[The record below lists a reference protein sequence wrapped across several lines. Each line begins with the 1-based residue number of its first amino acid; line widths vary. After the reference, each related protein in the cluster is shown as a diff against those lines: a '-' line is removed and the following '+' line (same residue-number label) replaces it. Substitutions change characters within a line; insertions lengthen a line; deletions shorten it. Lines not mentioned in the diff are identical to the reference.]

1 MAKKKQKAKRRTKSL
16 TALFLLLLLTAI
28 LLVSSTY
35 AWFTANQTVTI
46 STLNVQ
52 VEATNGLQISADGTT
67 WKAVLTNDDINPAN
81 VTKTYAS
88 AKNQIPTSMRPTSSA
103 GATDTDGHLVIF
115 GGDVQQ
121 DSKGSYALVAPLLTD
136 ANGDTGNYIAFDCF
150 LKVDQKTPIYLQGTN
165 SKVTD
170 DKNLAN
176 ASRVAFVNE
185 GTKDVSTDLATV
197 QALNASNAAK
207 VTIWEP
213 NCNLHSGAAITNAL
227 STYGISTTADATT
240 ALSYRGVSSAITLDN
255 DVLLTGTDAGEDD
268 THFKEVK
275 TADNLTLISTTATS
289 TDNKQLWELDPGIT
303 KVRIYMYVEGQDVD
317 CENSASG
324 SNLSFDLQFTQ
335 LAS

>member
-1 MAKKKQKAKRRTKSL
+1 MAKGKQKARKKSASL
-16 TALFLLLLLTAI
+16 TTLFLLLLLTAI
-28 LLVSSTY
+28 LLISSTY

-81 VTKTYAS
+81 VTATYAS
-88 AKNQIPTSMRPTSSA
+88 AKNQIPTSMMPTSSA
-103 GATDTDGHLVIF
+103 GITDSDGHLVMF
-115 GGDVQQ
+115 GGNVQQ
-121 DSKGSYALVAPLLTD
+121 DTNGAYALVAPLLTD
-136 ANGDTGNYIAFDCF
+136 TNGTTGNYIVFDCF
-150 LKVDQKTPIYLQGTN
+150 LKVDQDTPIYLQGTN
-165 SKVTD
+165 SKVAD

-176 ASRVAFVNE
+176 AARIAFVNE
-185 GTKDVSTDLATV
+185 GTTDVASNLATV
-197 QALNASNAAK
+197 QALNGATSAN

-213 NCNLHSGAAITNAL
+213 NCNLHTGSAITNAL

-240 ALSYRGVSSAITLDN
+240 ALAYRGVSSAITLEN
-255 DVLLTGTDAGEDD
+255 DVLLTATAADN
-268 THFKEVK
+268 HFKDVA
-275 TADNLTLISTTATS
+275 TAGNIKLLSTKSTE
-289 TDNKQLWELDPGIT
+289 TDNKLLWNLSAGIT

-317 CENSASG
+317 CENAASG